1 MMEHNRILFV
11 VYTPFFGYLPKR
23 MAEIESRAKLDKVHQ
38 VIITP
43 QTYQETLTGL
53 RADTVHLIKLHPDTS
68 MDDELSFEYF
78 KHLDQ
83 IQYLVEAIKIHN
95 NI

>member
-1 MMEHNRILFV
+1 
-11 VYTPFFGYLPKR
+11 

-43 QTYQETLTGL
+43 QTYQETLRGL
-53 RADTVHLIKLHPDTS
+53 RADTVHLIKIHPDNTV
-68 MDDELSFEYF
+68 DEQLTYEFF
-78 KHLDQ
+78 HHLDE
-83 IQYLVEAIKIHN
+83 IQHLVENIKTHN